1 MMFIEANMK
10 KVTKHKITIFEK
22 EYEELL
28 ITESKWDDQRAMA
41 YHNCCG
47 LLVGDWMH
55 LVREYCDRNNRKY
68 FFGINDYGY
77 VCVFFDCES
86 TQEFQDLLSKKFRDE
101 SAKEPQLKFL
111 HPLKKRSKHGQN
123 KE

>member
-41 YHNCCG
+41 YHIS
-47 LLVGDWMH
+47 LV
-55 LVREYCDRNNRKY
+55 
-68 FFGINDYGY
+68 
-77 VCVFFDCES
+77 
-86 TQEFQDLLSKKFRDE
+86 
-101 SAKEPQLKFL
+101 
-111 HPLKKRSKHGQN
+111 
-123 KE
+123 